1 MEITVGWQFD
11 MQLKFQVE
19 FDGLM
24 NQDKGGANGK
34 GLFSFNRLYEIE

>member
-24 NQDKGGANGK
+24 NYDKGEGAMVRVV
-34 GLFSFNRLYEIE
+34 FF